1 MHSLNMWSTLL
12 DNNMLLQ
19 TAKTIKNSLW
29 LSLLRLNYLRFVFKA
44 DSSHLLVSQCDGMES
59 I

>member
-1 MHSLNMWSTLL
+1 MWSTLL

-19 TAKTIKNSLW
+19 TAKTIKYSLW